1 MASGGGRHPDQGK
14 SVDTL
19 MTPYSIRVADA
30 ALADLTER
38 LQRTRWP
45 EAAPVADGSQGVP
58 LAWMQAMC
66 EHWLQRYDWRACEQR
81 INAWPQFRTEID
93 GLGIHFLH
101 ARSPEPGAT
110 PLLLTHGWPGSVVEF
125 LDVLGPLTDPRAHGG
140 NAADA
145 FEVVCPSLPGYGFSD
160 KPAETGWSVERIAR
174 AWAQL
179 MARLGYSRY
188 LAQGGDWG
196 AMVTTALSKRD
207 PEHCAGIHLNMVL
220 AMPTQKDMA
229 QLTERER
236 VALARMEQYR
246 RHDSG
251 YAKLQGTR
259 PQTLGYA
266 LADSPVGQAAWILEK
281 FWGWVDHDGS
291 GPGAVISRDALL
303 DNVMLYWLPAA
314 AASSARLYWE
324 SLRDFDREPVTAPT
338 AVSVFPGEIFRPS
351 RRWVERRYRDLRYFN
366 EPERGGHFAA
376 FEQPARFVQEL
387 RAGLRGMR

>member
-1 MASGGGRHPDQGK
+1 M
-14 SVDTL
+14 DTL

-236 VALARMEQYR
+236 VALARMAQYR

-291 GPGAVISRDALL
+291 GPDAVISRDALL

-351 RRWVERRYRDLRYFN
+351 RRWVEQRYRDLRYFN

>member
-259 PQTLGYA
+259 PQA
-266 LADSPVGQAAWILEK
+266 
-281 FWGWVDHDGS
+281 
-291 GPGAVISRDALL
+291 R
-303 DNVMLYWLPAA
+303 
-314 AASSARLYWE
+314 SSARRAG
-324 SLRDFDREPVTAPT
+324 SDRTGGRR
-338 AVSVFPGEIFRPS
+338 PG
-351 RRWVERRYRDLRYFN
+351 RR
-366 EPERGGHFAA
+366 
-376 FEQPARFVQEL
+376 PAR
-387 RAGLRGMR
+387 